1 MSAPRP
7 ATFVFD
13 TTNAAL
19 WAEEVA
25 RESGIP
31 VEVVPAPA
39 DSHATCDLALITP
52 EPSALALSVAL
63 AAAGVRFRPWPP
75 TAGATLQ

>member
-1 MSAPRP
+1 VTGPTFQ
-7 ATFVFD
+7 TFVFE

-25 RESGIP
+25 KASGIP

-39 DSHATCDLALITP
+39 AAEAKCDLALVTP
-52 EPSALALSVAL
+52 LTRGRDL
-63 AAAGVRFRPWPP
+63 AAALSAEGVTYRRWPQE
-75 TAGATLQ
+75 ADASG

>member
-1 MSAPRP
+1 MTGPGLQ
-7 ATFVFD
+7 TFVFD

-25 RESGIP
+25 KASGIP

-39 DSHATCDLALITP
+39 ASRAKCDLALVTP
-52 EPSALALSVAL
+52 RTRECDLAEALAE
-63 AAAGVRFRPWPP
+63 AGVTYRRWPP
-75 TAGATLQ
+75 EEDGP